1 MSAPGVRFCAGG
13 AMKIASL
20 PLLRRR
26 RFITLLGG
34 AAAWPL
40 AARAQQPGRT
50 REIAIW
56 MGRPNAAEGQRQ
68 AAAFR
73 EGLQTLGWT
82 VGRNIRTDYRW
93 VTGDIDRT
101 RMAKEI
107 VEQQPDVIVVET
119 TVGIAALARES
130 RTIPMIFVNVA
141 DPVVIGLVAN
151 LARPGGNITGFL
163 SNEPTLGG
171 KWPELLKEIA
181 PEVIR
186 VGFLFNPDTA
196 PYAEAFLRQAENAG
210 HSLGM
215 ELTASGI
222 RNDAEIERVMATLA
236 NHPGGGLIV
245 LPEPTTNARS
255 EVIIAMAARHRL
267 PAIYAYR
274 YHATGGG
281 LISYGVDIADLF
293 RSAAAYVD
301 HIFRGEKPANLPV
314 QAPTRFRLV
323 VNLNT
328 AKALGLTVPTATL
341 LRADEVI
348 E

>member
-1 MSAPGVRFCAGG
+1 MFG
-13 AMKIASL
+13 IQ
-20 PLLRRR
+20 RRD
-26 RFITLLGG
+26 FITLLAG
-34 AAAWPL
+34 AAVVWPV
-40 AARAQQPGRT
+40 AARAQQPGRV

-56 MGRPNAAEGQRQ
+56 MGRPNDTEGQRH

-73 EGLQTLGWT
+73 ERLQVLGWT

-107 VEQQPDVIVVET
+107 VEQKPDVIVVET
-119 TVGIAALARES
+119 TVGVAALTAES
-130 RTIPMIFVNVA
+130 RAIPMIFVNVS
-141 DPVVIGLVAN
+141 DPAGSGFVAN
-151 LARPGGNITGFL
+151 LAHPGGNITGFM

-181 PEVIR
+181 PGVAH

-196 PYAEAFLRQAENAG
+196 PYAEPFMRHAEVAG
-210 HSLGM
+210 RSLGV
-215 ELTASGI
+215 EVTASRA
-222 RNDAEIERVMATLA
+222 RNDGEIERVIAGIA
-236 NHPGGGLIV
+236 SKAGGGLIV
-245 LPEPTTNARS
+245 LPEATTNARY
-255 EVIIAMAARHRL
+255 EVIIALAARHRV

-274 YHATGGG
+274 YQAMGGG

-293 RSAAAYVD
+293 QGAAVYVD
-301 HIFRGEKPANLPV
+301 RILRGEKPADLPV

-328 AKALGLTVPTATL
+328 AKALGLLVPTTTL

>member
-1 MSAPGVRFCAGG
+1 
-13 AMKIASL
+13 MK
-20 PLLRRR
+20 RRQ
-26 RFITLLGG
+26 FITLLGG
-34 AAAWPL
+34 TAAAWPL
-40 AARAQQPGRT
+40 AARAQQPGRV

-56 MGRPNAAEGQRQ
+56 MGRPNDTEGQRH

-73 EGLQTLGWT
+73 ERLQVLGWT

-107 VEQQPDVIVVET
+107 VEQKPDVIVVET
-119 TVGIAALARES
+119 TVGVAALAREN
-130 RTIPMIFVNVA
+130 RAIPMIFVNVS
-141 DPVVIGLVAN
+141 DPVGSGFVAK
-151 LARPGGNITGFL
+151 LAHPGGNITGFM

-181 PEVIR
+181 PEVAH

-196 PYAEAFLRQAENAG
+196 PYAEPFMRHAEVAG
-210 HSLGM
+210 RSLGV
-215 ELTASGI
+215 EVTASRA
-222 RNDAEIERVMATLA
+222 RNDGEIERVIAGIA
-236 NHPGGGLIV
+236 SKAGGGLIV
-245 LPEPTTNARS
+245 LPEATTNARY
-255 EVIIAMAARHRL
+255 EVIIALAARHRV
-267 PAIYAYR
+267 PAIYAFR
-274 YHATGGG
+274 YQAMGGG

-293 RSAAAYVD
+293 QGAAVYVD
-301 HIFRGEKPANLPV
+301 RILRGEKPADLPV

-328 AKALGLTVPTATL
+328 AKALGLLVPTTTL

>member
-1 MSAPGVRFCAGG
+1 MQFDRL
-13 AMKIASL
+13 K
-20 PLLRRR
+20 RREL
-26 RFITLLGG
+26 ITLLGI
-34 AAAWPL
+34 AAVSPL
-40 AARAQQPGRT
+40 AARAQQPGRM

-56 MGRPNAAEGQRQ
+56 MGRPNDAEGQRQ

-73 EGLQTLGWT
+73 EALQTLGWT
-82 VGRNIRTDYRW
+82 VGRNIRADYRW

-119 TVGIAALARES
+119 TVGVAALARES
-130 RTIPMIFVNVA
+130 RTIPMIFVNVS
-141 DPVVIGLVAN
+141 DPVGSGFVTN
-151 LARPGGNITGFL
+151 LAHPGGNITGFM
-163 SNEPTLGG
+163 SNEPVLGG

-181 PEVIR
+181 PGVAR
-186 VGFLFNPDTA
+186 AGFLFNPDTA
-196 PYAEAFLRQAENAG
+196 PYAEPFLRHAESAG
-210 HSLGM
+210 RSLGM
-215 ELTASGI
+215 EVAAALI
-222 RNDAEIERVMATLA
+222 RNDGEIEQVIAGIA
-236 NHPGGGLIV
+236 SNPGGGLIV
-245 LPEPTTNARS
+245 LPEATTNARF
-255 EVIIAMAARHRL
+255 ELIIATAARHRL

-274 YHATGGG
+274 YQATAGG

-301 HIFRGEKPANLPV
+301 QVFRGAKPADLPV

-323 VNLNT
+323 VNLN
-328 AKALGLTVPTATL
+328 AARALGLTVPTATL